1 MREARLHAILTKIIT
16 EKAGI
21 CVKLIGSYSI
31 KKENK
36 ERERERQRENNDYRA
51 LLKLKKKVVRPT
63 YILAFRSIFKNIENS
78 APNNYYIMC

>member
-16 EKAGI
+16 EQAGI

-31 KKENK
+31 KKEN
-36 ERERERQRENNDYRA
+36 RERQRENNDYRA

-78 APNNYYIMC
+78 APTNYYIMC